1 MDSSGPPRAP
11 ECSPRGNGVL
21 LPYGQASDGRLV
33 RASEVPAGLGC
44 GCSCPACG
52 ALLVARRGGVRIA
65 HFAHAVDRACAS
77 AHETMLHKLA
87 KQLISDGTAL
97 TLPEVV
103 AVHDGRH
110 RLVRPAVTIRP
121 EDTALEP
128 NLDGLRPDILIT
140 VAGRP
145 LLFEVAVTHFC
156 GPEKVDLIQE
166 RHLAAIEIDL
176 SQVARDAPPE
186 ALEHAILRSAPRR
199 WLWNRLAEAAEAV
212 MRAEAV
218 QRARSREE
226 ALEHVGRALAE
237 AAASPTQDLTDSRL
251 AWAVEATRDAG
262 LDGAV
267 DIPAD
272 GDGCFAVAREIW
284 QSYLINRHILR
295 GIPLDERAAAA
306 LLQPVLRGGFAEP
319 RPGGFDWRTISDRF
333 PALRPPSDVV
343 SDYVRL
349 LGLMGLLVRG
359 PGGLWRPG
367 RAAVAARNSRQTA
380 ALRRI
385 GPSKALALQ
394 LHFLL

>member
-1 MDSSGPPRAP
+1 MDSSGPRGAP
-11 ECSPRGNGVL
+11 ECSPLGNGVL
-21 LPYGQASDGRLV
+21 LPYGQASNGRLV

-52 ALLVARRGGVRIA
+52 APLVARRGGMRIA

-87 KQLISDGTAL
+87 KQLISDGAAL

-103 AVHDGRH
+103 ADHDGRH

-121 EDTALEP
+121 EGAALEP

-145 LLFEVAVTHFC
+145 LLIEVAVTHFC
-156 GPEKVDLIQE
+156 GPEKVDLIQG
-166 RHLAAIEIDL
+166 RRLAAVEIDL
-176 SQVARDAPPE
+176 SQVARDTAPE

-218 QRARSREE
+218 QRARSQKE
-226 ALEHVGRALAE
+226 ALERVGRALAE
-237 AAASPTQDLTDSRL
+237 AAASPTLDRTDPRL

-267 DIPAD
+267 GIAVD
-272 GDGCFAVAREIW
+272 GDGCFDVARGIW
-284 QSYLINRHILR
+284 QSHLVSRYILG

-306 LLQPVLRGGFAEP
+306 LLRPLLRGRFAEP

-333 PALRPPSDVV
+333 PALRPLSEVV
-343 SDYVRL
+343 SDYARL

-385 GPSKALALQ
+385 RPSKALTRSAD
-394 LHFLL
+394 